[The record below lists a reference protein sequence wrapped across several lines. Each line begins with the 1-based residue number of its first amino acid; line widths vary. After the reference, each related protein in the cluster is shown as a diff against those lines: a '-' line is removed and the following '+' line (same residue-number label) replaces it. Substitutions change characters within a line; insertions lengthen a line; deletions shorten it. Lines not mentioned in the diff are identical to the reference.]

1 MNQKRMISLLL
12 IFALLL
18 SFSVLSGCADN
29 SSQTATPL
37 QSQHTYVGSINSDK
51 YHKPSCRCAGNIL
64 PENEIWFDSKE
75 DAEGAGYKPCKV
87 CRP

>member
-1 MNQKRMISLLL
+1 MNPKRIISLLL
-12 IFALLL
+12 IFVLLL
-18 SFSVLSGCADN
+18 SFPFLSGCADN
-29 SSQTATPL
+29 SSQTTAPP

-64 PENEIWFDSKE
+64 LENEIWFSSKE
-75 DAEGAGYKPCKV
+75 EAEEAGYIPCQV